1 MYNGPTPK
9 YLTIPTEYCWVQT
22 YLTYSYYENKK
33 YLLYKNMGMLLS
45 RLLEWNGKPNPLKY
59 YNKIKVFRY
68 VVLCGNLT
76 GNAFVKLN
84 DVDCSNVSLYLPQ
97 LLFEGR
103 RFYVAK
109 DRAAILR

>member
-1 MYNGPTPK
+1 MLIKLVKFSEQNLHTD
-9 YLTIPTEYCWVQT
+9 TE
-22 YLTYSYYENKK
+22 
-33 YLLYKNMGMLLS
+33 
-45 RLLEWNGKPNPLKY
+45 
-59 YNKIKVFRY
+59 
-68 VVLCGNLT
+68 VVLYGNLT

-109 DRAAILR
+109 DRANILR